1 LEGFGSLDGVAK
13 AKGELLEHLPPVGA
27 AVLNADDRYVDEW
40 RARSTAGR
48 VLTFGLT
55 AGADFTVAGSP
66 VLDSR
71 GARFALRTPRETID
85 IAMPL
90 LGLTNVRNA
99 LAAAAAA
106 HAVGCE
112 AADIA
117 AGLGRAAPV
126 RGRMHAVAGR
136 GGAVVIDDAYNA
148 NPSSARAALDYLGT
162 LSGRRIFV
170 LGDMLELGADA
181 ERLHGEVGEYAK

>member
-1 LEGFGSLDGVAK
+1 
-13 AKGELLEHLPPVGA
+13 
-27 AVLNADDRYVDEW
+27 
-40 RARSTAGR
+40 
-48 VLTFGLT
+48 
-55 AGADFTVAGSP
+55 
-66 VLDSR
+66 
-71 GARFALRTPRETID
+71 
-85 IAMPL
+85 
-90 LGLTNVRNA
+90 LTNVRNA

-162 LSGRRIFV
+162 LSGRRIFGR
-170 LGDMLELGADA
+170 GDMLELGPDA
-181 ERLHGEVGEYAK
+181 ERLHAEVGEYAKVRCDALVARSEEHASEL